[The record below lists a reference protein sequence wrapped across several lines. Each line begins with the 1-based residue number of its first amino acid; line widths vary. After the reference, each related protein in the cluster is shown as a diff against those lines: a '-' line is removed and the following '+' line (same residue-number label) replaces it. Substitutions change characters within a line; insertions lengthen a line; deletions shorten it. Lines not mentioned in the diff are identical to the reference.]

1 MLSLQ
6 LAIKYSRAMFLLA
19 QEEGKLVEYG
29 QELQSLAEGLESAPE
44 LKAFLESPMIPRQA
58 KQEAAEKIFAG
69 ELSPMVMNFL
79 RLLLDKQRVSIF
91 REIVRQYENFA
102 NEAQGILVADVT
114 TARDLS
120 DSLGERLMAKLGEVT
135 GKKIKL
141 RKHLDEKLLGGA
153 VVRMGDRLLDG
164 SLRSRMKALE
174 AQLLAD

>member
-91 REIVRQYENFA
+91 GEIVRQYENFA

-153 VVRMGDRLLDG
+153 VVRMGDRLIDG
-164 SLRSRMKALE
+164 SLKSRMKALE

>member
-1 MLSLQ
+1 MLNLQ

-29 QELQSLAEGLESAPE
+29 QELQSLFSDIEGTPE
-44 LKAFLESPMIPRQA
+44 LKAYLESPMIPRQA
-58 KQEAAEKIFAG
+58 KQEAVQKIFGG
-69 ELSPMVMNFL
+69 ELSPLVMNFL
-79 RLLLDKQRVSIF
+79 RLLLDKQRISALG
-91 REIVRQYENFA
+91 EIVRQYENFA

-114 TARDLS
+114 TARSLS

-153 VVRMGDRLLDG
+153 VVRMGDKLIDG
-164 SLRSRMKALE
+164 SLKSRMKALE

>member
-1 MLSLQ
+1 MLNLQ
-6 LAIKYSRAMFLLA
+6 LATKYSKAMFFLA

-29 QELQSLAEGLESAPE
+29 AELKALDEAMDATPE

-58 KQEAAEKIFAG
+58 KQEAVQKIFGG

-79 RLLLDKQRVSIF
+79 RLLLDKQRGALLG
-91 REIVRQYENFA
+91 EIVRQYENFS

-114 TARDLS
+114 TARELS
-120 DSLGERLMAKLGEVT
+120 DSLGDRLKAKLGELT
-135 GKKIKL
+135 GKTIKL

-153 VVRMGDRLLDG
+153 VVRMGDRLIDG
-164 SLRSRMKALE
+164 SLISRMKALE

>member
-91 REIVRQYENFA
+91 GEIVRQYENFA

>member
-29 QELQSLAEGLESAPE
+29 QELQSLADGLESAPE